1 MTALIADYY
10 RHLTVDLRRSDH
22 TVRAYV
28 ATAERLCGFLSAH
41 WGEAIDRPALSRVS
55 AADLRA
61 FLAAR
66 RGEGLTAAST
76 ARELSAVRTFLHW
89 TGVEPPPLKGP
100 RRKRSLP
107 RPQSPADIMALGEDM
122 AENAA
127 EPWIAARDWA
137 VLLLLCGLL
146 VAAQWSIYPPEHPGQ
161 DNALRALGC
170 GILIGFVGL
179 RFCTAQPGSTHRIAS
194 ALGALGGLLL
204 VANAVLAPHVLWGT
218 SALEVCAGVV
228 ALAAA
233 VATVVIEPIRWRR
246 TA

>member
-1 MTALIADYY
+1 MRIHHHEHRDEHRHLVRPRWVWAGTALAVAGVVVGGIGATFPIWWLVGVGVVLLLVGAVLALKAGVLYDV
-10 RHLTVDLRRSDH
+10 RGSDPGSEVGSVVHGDVHEGVVPGETRSTPAARERAVAVSDRRRALEWRAGHGDGPG
-22 TVRAYV
+22 TVR
-28 ATAERLCGFLSAH
+28 
-41 WGEAIDRPALSRVS
+41 PA
-55 AADLRA
+55 
-61 FLAAR
+61 
-66 RGEGLTAAST
+66 G
-76 ARELSAVRTFLHW
+76 
-89 TGVEPPPLKGP
+89 
-100 RRKRSLP
+100 
-107 RPQSPADIMALGEDM
+107 
-122 AENAA
+122 
-127 EPWIAARDWA
+127 A

>member
-28 ATAERLCGFLSAH
+28 ATAERLCGFLSTH
-41 WGEAIDRPALSRVS
+41 WGEAVDGPALSRVT

-122 AENAA
+122 
-127 EPWIAARDWA
+127 PRM
-137 VLLLLCGLL
+137 
-146 VAAQWSIYPPEHPGQ
+146 PPRHGSRH
-161 DNALRALGC
+161 ATGRSC
-170 GILIGFVGL
+170 CC
-179 RFCTAQPGSTHRIAS
+179 CTAQGCAS
-194 ALGALGGLLL
+194 AR
-204 VANAVLAPHVLWGT
+204 
-218 SALEVCAGVV
+218 
-228 ALAAA
+228 
-233 VATVVIEPIRWRR
+233 RWR
-246 TA
+246 